1 MKSNSLKHALGGVG
15 KIAIIGGA
23 ACSHAATKIPAAPP
37 EPQSLPEVGTMV
49 LFGIGLLGVVAII
62 RWRIRA

>member
-1 MKSNSLKHALGGVG
+1 MKSNSFKQTLGGLAG
-15 KIAIIGGA
+15 IFGGA

-37 EPQSLPEVGTMV
+37 EPHSLPEVGTMV
-49 LFGIGLLGVVAII
+49 LFGIGLLGVAAII

>member
-1 MKSNSLKHALGGVG
+1 MKSNSIKQALGGVG
-15 KIAIIGGA
+15 RIAIFGSA
-23 ACSHAATKIPAAPP
+23 ACSQAATKIPAGPP

-49 LFGIGLLGVVAII
+49 LFGIGLLGVAAII